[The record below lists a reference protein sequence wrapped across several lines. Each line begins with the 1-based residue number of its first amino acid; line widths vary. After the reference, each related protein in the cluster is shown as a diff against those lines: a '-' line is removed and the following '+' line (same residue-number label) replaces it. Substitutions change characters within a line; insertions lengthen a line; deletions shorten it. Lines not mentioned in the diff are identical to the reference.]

1 MPSGRWWNNF
11 VAGHKGNMH
20 SIKFILAVL
29 ITALLLAGCVPSTAE
44 TPAPTNDASEALLNQ
59 IDALD
64 GKIEQLQS
72 KIEALEKE
80 NELLQDDATACA
92 VDDLN
97 YLLNLISA
105 SGQTL
110 VSFPAMI
117 TGIDA
122 VDDGFLLHIV
132 RQTVNPD
139 YEPGAPD
146 GETYLIDDGNEPE
159 SVLADRFTFV
169 HYGGYLL
176 PELDLSFDDYVGE
189 SDRGVPFTI
198 YMLGD
203 QAIYLDEFLVP

>member
-1 MPSGRWWNNF
+1 MRT
-11 VAGHKGNMH
+11 
-20 SIKFILAVL
+20 IKLILAVL
-29 ITALLLAGCVPSTAE
+29 MAALLLAGCVPIAAQ
-44 TPAPTNDASEALLNQ
+44 TPTPTDDASEALLDQ
-59 IDALD
+59 VETLG

-72 KIEALEKE
+72 KIEMLEKE
-80 NELLQDDATACA
+80 NELMQDDATACA

-97 YLLNLISA
+97 YLLDLISA

-117 TGIDA
+117 TGMDA
-122 VDDGFLLHIV
+122 TDDGFVLHIT
-132 RQTVNPD
+132 RQTVNPS

-159 SVLADRFTFV
+159 CVLADRFTFV

-176 PELDLSFDDYVGE
+176 PELDLSFGDYIAG
-189 SDRGVPFTI
+189 SDGGVPFTI
-198 YMLGD
+198 YMLSD